1 VARRF
6 RCVGRTSPHDS
17 VGSPHD
23 RVTIATDNG
32 ILEGNARAART
43 AVTPSTSHDSMF
55 LVSLAAIT
63 LAAHAQQI
71 GTVRQDSTALF
82 GFWIA
87 ENQSDVIAVA
97 RCGASV
103 CATLV
108 GISEVTGAD
117 TPRPA
122 VCQRAIATGLTWNAR
137 RTRFEGAIVDP
148 ENNKQYRGALTA
160 TGVDRLS
167 LRAWAGSELL
177 NETYRYTRF
186 RGRVLPNCRIERGS

>member
-1 VARRF
+1 
-6 RCVGRTSPHDS
+6 
-17 VGSPHD
+17 
-23 RVTIATDNG
+23 
-32 ILEGNARAART
+32 
-43 AVTPSTSHDSMF
+43 MF

-63 LAAHAQQI
+63 LAAHAPPI

-97 RCGASV
+97 RCGVHV

-108 GISEVTGAD
+108 GISQVTGAD
-117 TPRPA
+117 TPRPTE
-122 VCQRAIATGLTWNAR
+122 CQRAIATGLTWNAQ
-137 RTRFEGAIVDP
+137 RTRFEGAIIDP
-148 ENNKQYRGALTA
+148 ENNKQYRGALTPA
-160 TGVDRLS
+160 GVDRLS